1 MRDSTYQA
9 IKNDILSCALAP
21 GQKLSE
27 AILAKTYGASRS
39 LIREVLVALEFEN
52 LIVVIPRIGSFV
64 AAISFAY
71 LEEALFVRKSLEVS
85 NLRDL
90 VLPMLDSQMELLE
103 IEVAKAEILLNLNQY
118 EDFLESTN
126 TFHKMLFS
134 LTGRNNI
141 WDYIKIFNN
150 SIHVLHHVEKS
161 DQESRSQRLHAQ
173 HKELIIYLRNCD
185 VESAITLMIDHV
197 YIDFQDMHIVSRDA
211 TTTPPGF

>member
-1 MRDSTYQA
+1 MRDLTYQA
-9 IKNDILSCALAP
+9 IKNDILSCELAP

-39 LIREVLVALEFEN
+39 LIREVLVALEFEK

-64 AAISFAY
+64 AAVSFDY
-71 LEEALFVRKSLEVS
+71 LAEALFVRKSLEVS

-173 HKELIIYLRNCD
+173 HKELIIHLRNCD
-185 VESAITLMIDHV
+185 VESAITLMIDHIS
-197 YIDFQDMHIVSRDA
+197 IDFQDMHIVSRDA
-211 TTTPPGF
+211 TTNRPGF